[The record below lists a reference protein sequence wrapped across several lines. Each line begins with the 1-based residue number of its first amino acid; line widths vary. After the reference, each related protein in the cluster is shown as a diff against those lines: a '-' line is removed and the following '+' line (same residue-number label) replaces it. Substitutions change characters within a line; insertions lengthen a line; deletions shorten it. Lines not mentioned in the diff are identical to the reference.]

1 MPGGLLQLV
10 ASGAQTQLIC
20 GNPTFT
26 FWRTMYKRHT
36 NFAMESVRLDF
47 DNTTLQFPV
56 LGGPSTFRCKVRR
69 VTDLLHDCYLCFNL
83 PDIWSPLYTLSETT
97 PDGSGPGYEFQWI
110 ENIGYNAI
118 ERASVM
124 INGVKVYEVPGE
136 WFKLH
141 SYLSYDRNRREMIDQ
156 MVGNLPELTDPGN
169 AFGRMYQYPHA
180 VQVSTP
186 PNSGGVVTPEPSI
199 RGRQIIVPLH
209 FWFCENP
216 GMALPL
222 IALQNG
228 EVYIEVRMRPIYELF
243 TVQDVKNVS
252 TINPGGRVSGDPI
265 YYPMSLFLSPPD
277 LAGKPTNIS
286 LTNWFPDP
294 YIEANYIYL
303 TEGERIQVSSAD
315 QSFLIRQVL
324 STRATGQYGPS
335 DMELPMQNLVT
346 RVVWVAQRSDRQQLN
361 DYDNYTNWQDR
372 KRRPI
377 QNQSGAYST
386 PLLELTSGSLVPP
399 AQSQKDILI
408 ESTILLDAKE
418 RFKTK
423 NASYFSMIQNY
434 KHSTGAMSLLP
445 GVYMYSFALDHH
457 PIQPSGALNASQF
470 NKILLRMTLIQP
482 TPVAA
487 TDGQITQACYY
498 KNTVFNQNPTLV
510 PIDPLTGR
518 PVAGLALSPVDT
530 ITLISR
536 GKENVIYGYTYTVT
550 TYIESYNV
558 LRVVSG
564 LANLVFAK

>member
-10 ASGAQTQLIC
+10 ATGAQTQIIS

-26 FWRTMYKRHT
+26 YWRSMYKRHT

-47 DNTTLQFPV
+47 DNTTLQFP
-56 LGGPSTFRCKVRR
+56 LTGGPSTFRCKIRR

-83 PDIWSPLYTLSETT
+83 PDIWSPIYSTSNTI
-97 PDGSGPGYEFQWI
+97 PDGAGVGYEFQWI

-118 ERASVM
+118 DRASVY
-124 INGVKVYEVPGE
+124 INGVKVYETSGE

-141 SYLSYDRNRREMIDQ
+141 SYLSYDRNRREMIDT

-180 VQVSTP
+180 VRVPTP
-186 PNSGGVVTPEPSI
+186 GNAGGTIVPEPSI
-199 RGRQIIVPLH
+199 RGRQIITPLH

-228 EVYIEVRMRPIYELF
+228 EVYIEVRMRPVYELF
-243 TVQDVKNVS
+243 TVQDVKGVN
-252 TINPGGRVSGDPI
+252 TLNTGGRVPGDPI
-265 YYPMSLFLSPPD
+265 NYPINLFLSPPD
-277 LAGKPTNIS
+277 LIGKPSIATLS
-286 LTNWFPDP
+286 NWFPDP
-294 YIEANYIYL
+294 YIEANYVYL
-303 TEGERIQVSSAD
+303 TEGERAQVASAD
-315 QSFLIRQVL
+315 QSFVIRQMTSV
-324 STRATGQYGPS
+324 TATGQYGPA

-346 RVVWVAQRSDRQQLN
+346 RVVWVAQRSDRSQLN

-372 KRRPI
+372 RRRPI
-377 QNQSGAYST
+377 QNQNSAYST
-386 PLLELTSGSLVPP
+386 PMLELTSGSLVPP
-399 AQSQKDILI
+399 SQSQKDILV
-408 ESTILLDAKE
+408 ESTMLLDAKE

-423 NASYFSMIQNY
+423 NAPYFNLIQHY
-434 KHSTGAMSLLP
+434 KHTQGATNLLP
-445 GVYMYSFALDHH
+445 GIYSYSFALEQNAM
-457 PIQPSGALNASQF
+457 QPSGALNASQF
-470 NKILLRMTLIQP
+470 NKIILRMTLIQP
-482 TPVAA
+482 APTAI
-487 TDGQITQACYY
+487 TDPTQVTQLCYY
-498 KNTVFNQNPTLV
+498 KNTVFNPNPTLV
-510 PIDPLTGR
+510 PVDPVTGL
-518 PVAGLALSPVDT
+518 PAIAVSPADT

-550 TYIESYNV
+550 AYVESLNV